1 MPAET
6 LKILIVTDITAD
18 AMQLVRLLEDH
29 FEHLETSSIE
39 SRFIADFERV
49 RPDVLVLAF
58 PSLERAERYSLG
70 LYRHCEIAH
79 TLSHRSIVLCDKDH
93 VHRAFEL
100 CKKEYF
106 DDYVMY
112 WPMVYDTPRLAM
124 SILIAGRSLSAQR
137 AAPRAREVA
146 AHARSVGQLEA
157 VLDESLTVGRQ
168 HTEALGDALRYA
180 DAGTQTLLT
189 PNAYAP
195 TTSAKPPHA
204 PTTLASGAPL
214 PAETLTPAHSPLAAS
229 TFDLPRGEPEFLD
242 LDLDGVPSGLSQH
255 PPGSTRQRD
264 DVIREVQVRIDD
276 AQKKVVPL
284 TEWIGGLKKDVQP
297 QLDAAR
303 QLGELAK
310 QSPPLVLVVDDDQ
323 FQCKLLERMLGNAGY
338 RAVVAHSGAEALA
351 LLRRQQPDMILMDV
365 ALPDLNGVEITRR
378 LKSSPRTA
386 ATPIVMITGHS
397 ERQVLQASLKAG
409 AVDFL
414 VKPFDREVLL
424 NKIARHLVR

>member
-39 SRFIADFERV
+39 SRFITDFERV

-79 TLSHRSIVLCDKDH
+79 TLPHRSIVLCDKDH

-124 SILIAGRSLSAQR
+124 SILIAGRSLSVQR
-137 AAPRAREVA
+137 SAPAAREVA

-157 VLDESLTVGRQ
+157 VLDDSLAVGRQ
-168 HTEALGDALRYA
+168 HAEALGDALRYA

-189 PNAYAP
+189 PNAHMPA
-195 TTSAKPPHA
+195 TSAKPPHA
-204 PTTLASGAPL
+204 PNTPASGTPL
-214 PAETLTPAHSPLAAS
+214 PASGSPLPAVTLTAPPQPLA
-229 TFDLPRGEPEFLD
+229 GLD
-242 LDLDGVPSGLSQH
+242 LRPSPRRARVAGPRPRRRPQRPESAPPRQH
-255 PPGSTRQRD
+255 ATAGRRDSGS
-264 DVIREVQVRIDD
+264 
-276 AQKKVVPL
+276 
-284 TEWIGGLKKDVQP
+284 
-297 QLDAAR
+297 
-303 QLGELAK
+303 
-310 QSPPLVLVVDDDQ
+310 
-323 FQCKLLERMLGNAGY
+323 
-338 RAVVAHSGAEALA
+338 SGAH
-351 LLRRQQPDMILMDV
+351 R
-365 ALPDLNGVEITRR
+365 
-378 LKSSPRTA
+378 
-386 ATPIVMITGHS
+386 
-397 ERQVLQASLKAG
+397 
-409 AVDFL
+409 
-414 VKPFDREVLL
+414 
-424 NKIARHLVR
+424 